1 MGAISEEYAI
11 RRSLRQVASRRS
23 HSEFPTSIFCFEL
36 TGSTRVQSTAP
47 DNRSDCIT

>member
-23 HSEFPTSIFCFEL
+23 HSEFSHIHL
-36 TGSTRVQSTAP
+36 LLRINRIDAGSV
-47 DNRSDCIT
+47 DCS